1 MTSTVVIANIEENNK
16 KYLLLK
22 KIASIF
28 LLFISITMILLFLYF
43 STRNNYIFYIV
54 LFFIFF
60 IDIETSYSNYNNLN
74 ISSESNSNNISNL
87 NEKDI
92 PVIKEEKSTN
102 DEDKNLTYK
111 KLLKQIKKMK
121 KEIRNS
127 KIEIENLKKGK
138 SVDDDNISFPISSD
152 LSVVDDDTDSGIATE
167 NEIIQYKSTSDL
179 EKLIDESMKQ
189 FENDLIIVV
198 NDN

>member
-43 STRNNYIFYIV
+43 STRNNYLLYIV
-54 LFFIFF
+54 LFFIFC
-60 IDIETSYSNYNNLN
+60 IDIETSYSVAN
-74 ISSESNSNNISNL
+74 
-87 NEKDI
+87 NEKEIIIDE
-92 PVIKEEKSTN
+92 VEKVE
-102 DEDKNLTYK
+102 EDKNLVYK
-111 KLLKQIKKMK
+111 KLLKQMKKMK

-127 KIEIENLKKGK
+127 KIEIENLKKTK
-138 SVDDDNISFPISSD
+138 QSTEDISFQVSSASSVVPENIVIDDNEII
-152 LSVVDDDTDSGIATE
+152 E
-167 NEIIQYKSTSDL
+167 NEVIQYKSTSDL

-189 FENDLIIVV
+189 FENDLIVVV
-198 NDN
+198 NDKSIL